1 MCKHDGL
8 LSYGFG
14 LHHTSCVRPNRGIL
28 KALTISRIWFPLPR
42 DSRRHIVL
50 LKKSNKKTILW
61 KKTSN
66 TAPNIMVNIKN
77 IKFENNIKNPY

>member
-50 LKKSNKKTILW
+50 LKKSNKKN
-61 KKTSN
+61 N
-66 TAPNIMVNIKN
+66 TLEKN
-77 IKFENNIKNPY
+77 IQHSP

>member
-50 LKKSNKKTILW
+50 LKKKQQKN
-61 KKTSN
+61 N
-66 TAPNIMVNIKN
+66 TLEKN
-77 IKFENNIKNPY
+77 IQHSP